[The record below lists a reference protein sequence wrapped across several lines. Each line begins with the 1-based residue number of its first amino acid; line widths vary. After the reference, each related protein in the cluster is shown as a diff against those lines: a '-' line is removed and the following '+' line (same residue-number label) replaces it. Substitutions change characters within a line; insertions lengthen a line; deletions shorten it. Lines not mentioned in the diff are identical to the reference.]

1 MLKITLTIGLI
12 LVSENLGFRD
22 FLRLSLTLDKEYTF
36 YSECIL
42 MNVWSDM
49 GFFCVRSEAKTYDLG
64 LRLVTSNQGC
74 IIRLVTLDALQC
86 TENVVF

>member
-1 MLKITLTIGLI
+1 
-12 LVSENLGFRD
+12 
-22 FLRLSLTLDKEYTF
+22 
-36 YSECIL
+36 